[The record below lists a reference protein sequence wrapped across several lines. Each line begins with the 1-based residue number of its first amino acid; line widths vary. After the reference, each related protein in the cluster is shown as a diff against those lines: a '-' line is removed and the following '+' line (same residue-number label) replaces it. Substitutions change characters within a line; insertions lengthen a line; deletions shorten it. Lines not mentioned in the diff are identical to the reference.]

1 MGKSGKWRR
10 VRWPNTWRKSLW
22 VIPGIGFLIK
32 LVIIAQI
39 PGNAWL
45 GADGENYLRGL
56 EYLIRDGFLSKESIL
71 HYWPAGYPLLMWA
84 LGAFTPQLTLP
95 IMAISQSILFAF
107 ATAFFAQKVN
117 ETSLKKFSVGVSLML
132 TFNPTL
138 SLNTIAIGYELVSAS
153 IFLLVTGLFISLSQ
167 KQNRAIFSWQVVVSG
182 ALFSLTNFVQPRF
195 ALSALI
201 FFTLVALFLY
211 PRRLVPVV
219 VVVGMVLSLLLPSIL
234 IYRNSQA
241 NGFSSVSTNFGV
253 AMQLGAGEGATG
265 GYVPTFTGVACPEV
279 SGNAAE
285 IDRARVSCV
294 IDWYLDNPSEIIRLS
309 LNKTIFFWSPWF
321 GPLANGS
328 SARNPWI
335 KLNPFYNVATETK
348 EGYELVSGGAGKFVS
363 GVWMVGYLALILL
376 GLRHLWSLG
385 GLPKQFSILLGFF
398 LSANW
403 LVSLGTLGDN
413 RQRVPILSLIVV
425 VQLIGLMSLKKKTR
439 RRK

>member
-1 MGKSGKWRR
+1 
-10 VRWPNTWRKSLW
+10 
-22 VIPGIGFLIK
+22 
-32 LVIIAQI
+32 
-39 PGNAWL
+39 
-45 GADGENYLRGL
+45 
-56 EYLIRDGFLSKESIL
+56 
-71 HYWPAGYPLLMWA
+71 
-84 LGAFTPQLTLP
+84 
-95 IMAISQSILFAF
+95 
-107 ATAFFAQKVN
+107 
-117 ETSLKKFSVGVSLML
+117 
-132 TFNPTL
+132 
-138 SLNTIAIGYELVSAS
+138 
-153 IFLLVTGLFISLSQ
+153 
-167 KQNRAIFSWQVVVSG
+167 
-182 ALFSLTNFVQPRF
+182 
-195 ALSALI
+195 LI